1 MSQYTT
7 IDKDLKKGP
16 HASITSPPPKSKAA
30 RFNAHT
36 LRKLQAAVDNDP
48 EINLM
53 TQMPMDYT
61 TRLIEFQGEGR
72 EESREIIEKSETIK
86 RQNGDIR
93 DCLQAS
99 DPADIVWPLSSAVLG
114 LLEETSHIA
123 EPLPDGLSQR
133 LLNLMQ
139 TSEVLWKSLFP
150 EQIMVF
156 KCDAGV
162 VVKAVRRVDDDT
174 EYTTLQYLE
183 CHKPDIPAPRPLGY
197 VRMSGITFIFQTY
210 KPSTTLAT
218 TDGSALGGVAG
229 EGCKDIRRHLRKS
242 EKPIRSLT
250 EFEEF
255 LFSSPHPGGQV
266 LTELIRQ
273 LYPALP
279 TEMKIVFT
287 HGDLRP
293 DNITVDMDDCNQWV
307 VTGLLDWEYSGFY
320 PEYCE
325 AFKCTNCLAPYE
337 EHDWY
342 LFLPGCISPKRYA
355 HWWLLDRVREA
366 RVV

>member
-1 MSQYTT
+1 MGGQY
-7 IDKDLKKGP
+7 LC
-16 HASITSPPPKSKAA
+16 KADRCSSA
-30 RFNAHT
+30 
-36 LRKLQAAVDNDP
+36 
-48 EINLM
+48 
-53 TQMPMDYT
+53 
-61 TRLIEFQGEGR
+61 
-72 EESREIIEKSETIK
+72 EKSETTK
-86 RQNGDIR
+86 RHKDDIR
-93 DCLQAS
+93 DCLRPS
-99 DPADIVWPLSSAVLG
+99 DPVDIVWPLSSTVLG
-114 LLEETSHIA
+114 LLEETSQIA

-133 LLNLMQ
+133 MLDLVQ
-139 TSEVLWKSLFP
+139 TSEVIWKSPLP
-150 EQIMVF
+150 DQMMIF
-156 KCDAGV
+156 KCDTDV

-197 VRMSGITFIFQTY
+197 VRMSGITLIFQTY

-218 TDGSALGGVAG
+218 VWPQMDSDQKASIRDQLSAIMSDLRSIPYTDGSALGGVAG

-242 EKPIRSLT
+242 EKPIRSLV

-266 LTELIRQ
+266 FTKLLRQ
-273 LYPALP
+273 LYPPQP
-279 TEMKIVFT
+279 TEIKIVFT

-293 DNITVDMDDCNQWV
+293 DNITVDIDDYNQWV

-337 EHDWY
+337 EDDWY
-342 LFLPGCISPKRYA
+342 LFLPDCISPKRYA

-366 RVV
+366 RVI